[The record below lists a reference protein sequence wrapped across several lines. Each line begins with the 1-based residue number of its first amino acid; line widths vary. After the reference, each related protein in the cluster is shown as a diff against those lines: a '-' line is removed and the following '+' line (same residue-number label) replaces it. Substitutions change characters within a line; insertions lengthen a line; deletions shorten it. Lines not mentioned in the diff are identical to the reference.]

1 MVFVRLTLPALRAAS
16 IAALPTIPAVGITA
30 GSIAVTCWTS
40 FKIGKF
46 IDSRLERGVTKL
58 ADWNRR
64 QREDEITRQATRHD
78 VQAIANAEAL
88 ATCFKDLK
96 RGLDAAEKIAT
107 AMAKRQAKAGKKAE
121 AKPEAANASEP
132 TRPDLP
138 SAAD

>member
-1 MVFVRLTLPALRAAS
+1 MFARLTLPALRAAGA
-16 IAALPTIPAVGITA
+16 AALPAISAVGITA
-30 GSIAVTCWTS
+30 GSIATTCWVS

-46 IDSRLERGVTKL
+46 IDNRLERGMTNL

-64 QREDEITRQATRHD
+64 QREAERAREASTHGVQSITPT
-78 VQAIANAEAL
+78 EAL

-107 AMAKRQAKAGKKAE
+107 AMAKRQAKAEKKAE
-121 AKPEAANASEP
+121 AKPEAANVSEP